1 MEKVFLILAIL
12 ISQIILIRAIKK
24 VSNKVYRMAKKL
36 RFRAISTIS
45 SKESKIKKTFSFS
58 KMKSCCFLI
67 VIEGKNIPEEKFWQ
81 KYNHGSLNGRM
92 NFEKLKRK

>member
-1 MEKVFLILAIL
+1 MEKEFLILAIL

-45 SKESKIKKTFSFS
+45 SKESKIKKKFSF
-58 KMKSCCFLI
+58 I
-67 VIEGKNIPEEKFWQ
+67 
-81 KYNHGSLNGRM
+81 
-92 NFEKLKRK
+92 